1 MGQRHSRTRQVE
13 GCSRVAVC
21 RQNRRKLARYAGCER
36 PAALLRICG
45 ILKPTVKDID
55 ALIASLMALR
65 RKVAAAER
73 KAKRRL
79 LTIQA
84 IRCLAVI
91 AHFAIYVVQHLLV
104 RDIVFAFNFAAI
116 LERRVTSRQENEG
129 LCVQ

>member
-1 MGQRHSRTRQVE
+1 MHISVE
-13 GCSRVAVC
+13 AIDELIS
-21 RQNRRKLARYAGCER
+21 
-36 PAALLRICG
+36 P
-45 ILKPTVKDID
+45 LK
-55 ALIASLMALR
+55 ALR

-84 IRCLAVI
+84 IRCLSVV
-91 AHFAIYVVQHLLV
+91 AHSAIYVVEHLLV
-104 RDIVFAFNFAAI
+104 CDIVFAFNFAAI

>member
-1 MGQRHSRTRQVE
+1 MW
-13 GCSRVAVC
+13 
-21 RQNRRKLARYAGCER
+21 LPPAR
-36 PAALLRICG
+36 LRLGRIR
-45 ILKPTVKDID
+45 KPTAKDID
-55 ALIASLMALR
+55 ELIASLMALR

>member
-1 MGQRHSRTRQVE
+1 M
-13 GCSRVAVC
+13 
-21 RQNRRKLARYAGCER
+21 RRMH
-36 PAALLRICG
+36 P
-45 ILKPTVKDID
+45 PTVEDID
-55 ALIASLMALR
+55 ELIASLTALR
-65 RKVAAAER
+65 RELVAAER

-91 AHFAIYVVQHLLV
+91 AHSVIDVVEHLLV
-104 RDIVFAFNFAAI
+104 CDIVFAFNFAAI